1 MKLLVPALQE
11 LLEKGVLYHP
21 FSDQSGV
28 VFYHPVSGQTI
39 CVSLSLNNVL
49 KSLTELLSVTDKTS
63 KKPATPLQPL
73 IDAGF
78 LSFPSFS
85 TC

>member
-11 LLEKGVLYHP
+11 LLEEGVLYHP

-39 CVSLSLNNVL
+39 CVSLSLNNVF
-49 KSLTELLSVTDKTS
+49 KSLTELMSITNKTS
-63 KKPATPLQPL
+63 RESASSLQPL
-73 IDAGF
+73 VDSGF
-78 LSFPSFS
+78 ISFRSFS